1 MKILL
6 IADGRSPI
14 TRRWI
19 ESMRE
24 VNIEVYLASTYPCA
38 RPENI
43 SGFYLMPV
51 AFSNFSRR
59 KGQALPATSAA
70 QPIPANTKQG
80 LISRF
85 REPLMRARYILGPL
99 TLPFYG
105 FKLLRVINK
114 IRPDAVHALRI
125 PFEGMLAAQTPRS
138 IPLAVSIWGNDLTL
152 HAKGSLLMGR
162 VTTLT
167 LRRADALAAD
177 AARDIR
183 LGKLWGFSQDKQTL
197 VIPGNGG
204 ISLSDIRLTAEEG
217 QARLGWLPKD
227 HHIIINPRGFRPGS
241 VRNDTFFK
249 SIPQVLSKVPNTLF
263 LCCSM
268 AGQPEALDWI
278 NQLKIEKNVVLLPTL
293 QQTDLWPLFER
304 SVASVS
310 VSQHDGTPN
319 SLLEAM
325 SLGCFPIAGD
335 IESVREWITPGING
349 ILVDPDSPEQLAN
362 AILCAIGNQPLR
374 EQAAEINRQLIM
386 TRAEKSVVSAS
397 LAAFYRQ
404 LISKNPK

>member
-24 VNIEVYLASTYPCA
+24 DNIDVFLASTYPCS

-43 SGFYLMPV
+43 SGFYLVPV
-51 AFSNFSRR
+51 AFSNFSR
-59 KGQALPATSAA
+59 KKKAVGPETAATA
-70 QPIPANTKQG
+70 PPVNTKQG

-85 REPLMRARYILGPL
+85 RPFLMRVRYILGPL

-105 FKLLRVINK
+105 FKLIRIVNK
-114 IRPDAVHALRI
+114 IKPDAVHALRI
-125 PFEGMLAAQTPRS
+125 PFEGMLAAQLPRS
-138 IPLAVSIWGNDLTL
+138 VPLAVSIWGNDLTL
-152 HAKGSLLMGR
+152 HAKGSWLMGR
-162 VTTLT
+162 VTTST
-167 LRRADALAAD
+167 LERADALAAD

-183 LGKLWGFSQDKQTL
+183 LGKLWGFSPAKQTL

-204 ISLSDIRLTAEEG
+204 ISLSDIRLIADAG
-217 QARLGWLPKD
+217 QVRLGWLPQD
-227 HHIIINPRGFRPGS
+227 QHVIINPRGFRPGS

-249 SIPQVLSKVPNTLF
+249 SIPLVLAKIPNTIF

-278 NQLKIEKNVVLLPTL
+278 SRLKIEKNVVLLPTL

-304 SVASVS
+304 ADASVS
-310 VSQHDGTPN
+310 VSEHDGTPN

-335 IESVREWITPGING
+335 IESVREWITPGVNG
-349 ILVDPDSPEQLAN
+349 ILIDPDSPEQLAN
-362 AILCAIGNQPLR
+362 AIICAIMNERLR
-374 EQAAEINRQLIM
+374 VQAAEQNRQLILA
-386 TRAEKSVVSAS
+386 RAEKSVVSAS

-404 LISKNPK
+404 LVTGR

>member
-14 TRRWI
+14 TLRWI

-24 VNIEVYLASTYPCA
+24 DNIDVYLASSYPCA

-51 AFSNFSRR
+51 AFANFSHKNSGPAPAGPTTAAPPPTTR
-59 KGQALPATSAA
+59 KGLVA
-70 QPIPANTKQG
+70 
-80 LISRF
+80 RF
-85 REPLMRARYILGPL
+85 RGLFMRMRYILGPF
-99 TLPFYG
+99 TLPYYG
-105 FKLLRVINK
+105 FKLNRIVNK
-114 IRPDAVHALRI
+114 IKPDAVHALRI
-125 PFEGMLAAQTPRS
+125 PFEGMLGAQLS
-138 IPLAVSIWGNDLTL
+138 AKYPLAVSIWGNDLTL
-152 HAKGSLLMGR
+152 HAKGSWMMGEI
-162 VTTLT
+162 TKAT

-183 LGKLWGFSQDKQTL
+183 LGKLWGFSEKKQTL

-204 ISLSDIRLTAEEG
+204 ISLSDIRLIAEDG
-217 QARLGWLPKD
+217 LSGLNWLPRD

-249 SIPQVLSKVPNTLF
+249 SIPYVLAKVPNTLF

-268 AGQPEALDWI
+268 AGQPEALEWVR
-278 NQLKIEKNVVLLPTL
+278 QLKIEKNVILLPTL
-293 QQTDLWPLFER
+293 KQTDLWPLFARAE
-304 SVASVS
+304 ASVS

-335 IESVREWITPGING
+335 IESVREWIVPGENG
-349 ILVDPDSPEQLAN
+349 ILIDPDSPEQLAN
-362 AILCAIGNQPLR
+362 AILCAIGNESLR
-374 EQAAEINRQLIM
+374 EQAAEKNRELIL

-404 LISKNPK
+404 LIGK

>member
-24 VNIEVYLASTYPCA
+24 VGIEVYLASTYPCA

-43 SGFYLMPV
+43 AGFYLMPV
-51 AFSNFSRR
+51 AFSNFGR
-59 KGQALPATSAA
+59 KGRTAPGASPNAA
-70 QPIPANTKQG
+70 PPANTKQG
-80 LISRF
+80 LIARF
-85 REPLMRARYILGPL
+85 RSAFMRARYILGPL

-105 FKLLRVINK
+105 FKLLRVVSK

-138 IPLAVSIWGNDLTL
+138 VPLAVSIWGNDLTL
-152 HAKGSLLMGR
+152 HAKGSRLMGY
-162 VTTLT
+162 VTKRTLQ
-167 LRRADALAAD
+167 RADALAAD

-183 LGKLWGFSQDKQTL
+183 LAKIQGFSPEKQTL

-204 ISLSDIRLTAEEG
+204 ISLSDIRLTADEG
-217 QARLGWLPKD
+217 QARLSWLPQD
-227 HHIIINPRGFRPGS
+227 YHIIINPRGFRPGS

-249 SIPQVLSKVPNTLF
+249 SIPLVLGKVPNTLF

-268 AGQPEALDWI
+268 AGQPEALDWVSRL
-278 NQLKIEKNVVLLPTL
+278 QIEKNVVLLPTL
-293 QQTDLWPLFER
+293 QQSDLWPLFER
-304 SVASVS
+304 AEASVS

-335 IESVREWITPGING
+335 IESVREWITPGMNG
-349 ILVDPDSPEQLAN
+349 ILIDPDSPEQLAN
-362 AILCAIGNQPLR
+362 AILCAIGSPALR
-374 EQAAEINRQLIM
+374 EQAAEMNRGLIM
-386 TRAEKSVVSAS
+386 TRAEKSVISAS
-397 LAAFYRQ
+397 MAAFYRQ
-404 LISKNPK
+404 LISSR

>member
-43 SGFYLMPV
+43 AGFYLIPV
-51 AFSNFSRR
+51 AFSNFSH
-59 KGQALPATSAA
+59 KGNAAAPAAAAGQAPAQNTS
-70 QPIPANTKQG
+70 KG
-80 LISRF
+80 LVARF
-85 REPLMRARYILGPL
+85 RALFMQARYILGPM
-99 TLPFYG
+99 TLPYYG
-105 FKLLRVINK
+105 FKLNRIVRK
-114 IRPDAVHALRI
+114 IKPDAVHALRI
-125 PFEGMLAAQTPRS
+125 PFEGMLGAQLQRS
-138 IPLAVSIWGNDLTL
+138 VPLAVSIWGNDLTL
-152 HAKGSLLMGR
+152 HAKGSWLMGR
-162 VTTLT
+162 ITTMT
-167 LRRADALAAD
+167 LHRADALAAD

-183 LGKLWGFSQDKQTL
+183 LGKLWGFSPDKQTL
-197 VIPGNGG
+197 VIPGSGG

-217 QARLGWLPKD
+217 LPRLNWLPRD
-227 HHIIINPRGFRPGS
+227 YHIIINPRGFRPGS

-249 SIPQVLSKVPNTLF
+249 SIPQVLAKVPNTLF

-278 NQLKIEKNVVLLPTL
+278 SRLKIEKNVVLLPTL
-293 QQTDLWPLFER
+293 KQSDLWPLFKRAE
-304 SVASVS
+304 ASCS
-310 VSQHDGTPN
+310 ISQHDGTPN

-335 IESVREWITPGING
+335 IESVREWIIPGRNG
-349 ILVDPDSPEQLAN
+349 ILIDPDSPEQLAN
-362 AILCAIGNQPLR
+362 AILCAIGNPSLR
-374 EQAAEINRQLIM
+374 EQAAEENRQIIL

-397 LAAFYRQ
+397 LASFYRR
-404 LISKNPK
+404 LADKR

>member
-6 IADGRSPI
+6 VADGRSPI

-24 VNIEVYLASTYPCA
+24 DNIEVFLATTYPCT
-38 RPENI
+38 RPDNI
-43 SGFYLMPV
+43 SGFYQVPV
-51 AFSNFSRR
+51 AFSNFSR
-59 KGQALPATSAA
+59 KKKTVTPDAPNAA
-70 QPIPANTKQG
+70 PPVNSGQG
-80 LISRF
+80 LVARF
-85 REPLMRARYILGPL
+85 RPWFMRARYILGPL

-105 FKLLRVINK
+105 FKLARIVNK
-114 IRPDAVHALRI
+114 VRPDAVHALRI
-125 PFEGMLAAQTPRS
+125 PFEGMLAAQLPHS
-138 IPLAVSIWGNDLTL
+138 VPLAVSIWGNDLTL
-152 HAKGSLLMGR
+152 HAKGSWLMGR
-162 VTTLT
+162 VTTAALE
-167 LRRADALAAD
+167 RADALAAD

-183 LGKLWGFSQDKQTL
+183 LGKLWGFSPDKQTL

-204 ISLSDIRLTAEEG
+204 ISLSDIRLTADEG
-217 QARLGWLPKD
+217 QSRLGWLPND
-227 HHIIINPRGFRPGS
+227 SHIIINPRGFRPGS

-249 SIPQVLSKVPNTLF
+249 SIPLVLARVPNTLF

-268 AGQPEALDWI
+268 AGQPEALEWI
-278 NQLKIEKNVVLLPTL
+278 SRLKIEKNVVLLPTL
-293 QQTDLWPLFER
+293 QQTDLWPLFGRAE
-304 SVASVS
+304 ASVS

-349 ILVDPDSPEQLAN
+349 ILIDPDSPEQLAN
-362 AILCAIGNQPLR
+362 AVICAIGNEKLR
-374 EQAAEINRQLIM
+374 AQAAEQNRQLIIE
-386 TRAEKSVVSAS
+386 RAEKAVVSAS

-404 LISKNPK
+404 LVTAR

>member
-1 MKILL
+1 MKVLL

-14 TRRWI
+14 TLSWI

-24 VNIEVYLASTYPCA
+24 DNIEVYLASTYPCP

-51 AFSNFSRR
+51 AFANFSH
-59 KGQALPATSAA
+59 KNTGGTSPAGPTSAV
-70 QPIPANTKQG
+70 QPPVSQKG
-80 LISRF
+80 LVSRF
-85 REPLMRARYILGPL
+85 RGAFMQARYLLGPL
-99 TLPFYG
+99 TLPYYG
-105 FKLLRVINK
+105 FKLNRIANK

-125 PFEGMLAAQTPRS
+125 PFEGMLGSLLSRRY
-138 IPLAVSIWGNDLTL
+138 PLAVSIWGNDLTL
-152 HAKGSLLMGR
+152 HARGSWLMGKL
-162 VTTLT
+162 TTST
-167 LRRADALAAD
+167 LHRADALAAD

-183 LGKLWGFSQDKQTL
+183 LGKLWGFAENKQTL

-204 ISLSDIRLTAEEG
+204 ISLSDIRLIAEDG
-217 QARLGWLPKD
+217 QARLNWLPQD

-249 SIPQVLSKVPNTLF
+249 SIPLVLSKVPNTLF

-268 AGQPEALDWI
+268 SGQPEALEWI
-278 NQLKIEKNVVLLPTL
+278 DQLKIEKNVVLLPTL
-293 QQTDLWPLFER
+293 KQSDLWPLFKRAE
-304 SVASVS
+304 ASVS

-325 SLGCFPIAGD
+325 ALGCFPIAGD
-335 IESVREWITPGING
+335 IESVREWIVPGQNG
-349 ILVDPDSPEQLAN
+349 ILIDPGSPEQLAN
-362 AILCAIGNQPLR
+362 AILCSIGNESLR
-374 EQAAEINRQLIM
+374 QQAAEENRQLIM
-386 TRAEKSVVSAS
+386 TRAEKSVISAK

-404 LISKNPK
+404 LMK

>member
-19 ESMRE
+19 ESMRA

-43 SGFYLMPV
+43 AGFYLMPV
-51 AFSNFSRR
+51 AFSNFTRR
-59 KGQALPATSAA
+59 SGTTPAASPNAA
-70 QPIPANTKQG
+70 PPANTKQG
-80 LISRF
+80 LIARF
-85 REPLMRARYILGPL
+85 RGRFMQARYILGPL

-105 FKLLRVINK
+105 FKLNRVIRK

-125 PFEGMLAAQTPRS
+125 PFEGMLAAQTPAS
-138 IPLAVSIWGNDLTL
+138 VPLAVSIWGNDLTL
-152 HAKGSLLMGR
+152 HAKGSRLMR
-162 VTTLT
+162 HATSVTLQ
-167 LRRADALAAD
+167 RADALAAD

-183 LGKLWGFSQDKQTL
+183 LGRIWGFAPEKPTL

-204 ISLSDIRLTAEEG
+204 ISLSDIRLTADEG
-217 QARLGWLPKD
+217 QSRLGWLPQD

-249 SIPQVLSKVPNTLF
+249 SIPLVLGKAPNTLF

-278 NQLKIEKNVVLLPTL
+278 SRLQIEKNVVLLPTL
-293 QQTDLWPLFER
+293 QQNDLWPLFER
-304 SVASVS
+304 AEASVS

-335 IESVREWITPGING
+335 IESVREWITPGVNG
-349 ILVDPDSPEQLAN
+349 ILIDPDSPEQLAN
-362 AILCAIGNQPLR
+362 AILCAIGNPELR
-374 EQAAEINRQLIM
+374 GKAAETNRELIK
-386 TRAEKSVVSAS
+386 TRAEKSVVSAE

-404 LISKNPK
+404 LISSR

>member
-14 TRRWI
+14 TLRWI

-24 VNIEVYLASTYPCA
+24 DNIEVYLASTYPCA

-51 AFSNFSRR
+51 AFANFSHKNSGPAPAGPTTAIQPPVNTQ
-59 KGQALPATSAA
+59 KGLVA
-70 QPIPANTKQG
+70 
-80 LISRF
+80 RF
-85 REPLMRARYILGPL
+85 RGTLMRLRYILGPV
-99 TLPFYG
+99 TLPYYG
-105 FKLLRVINK
+105 LKLNRIANK

-125 PFEGMLAAQTPRS
+125 PFEGMLGSRLS
-138 IPLAVSIWGNDLTL
+138 RRYPLAVSIWGNDLTL
-152 HAKGSLLMGR
+152 HANGSRLMGEL
-162 VTTLT
+162 TKAT

-183 LGKLWGFSQDKQTL
+183 LGKQWGFSPEKQTL

-204 ISLSDIRLTAEEG
+204 ISLSDIRLIADEG
-217 QARLGWLPKD
+217 QANLGWLPQD
-227 HHIIINPRGFRPGS
+227 YHIIINPRGFRPGS

-249 SIPQVLSKVPNTLF
+249 SIPLVLAQVPNTLF

-268 AGQPEALDWI
+268 AGQPEALNWVE
-278 NQLKIEKNVVLLPTL
+278 QLKIKKNVVLLPTL
-293 QQTDLWPLFER
+293 KQSDLWPLFEKAE
-304 SVASVS
+304 ASVS

-325 SLGCFPIAGD
+325 ALGCFPIAGD
-335 IESVREWITPGING
+335 IESVREWITPGENG
-349 ILVDPDSPEQLAN
+349 ILIDPDSPEQLAN
-362 AILCAIGNQPLR
+362 AILCAIGNEAFRQK
-374 EQAAEINRQLIM
+374 AADQNRYLIK
-386 TRAEKSVVSAS
+386 TRAEKSIVSAKI
-397 LAAFYRQ
+397 AAFYRQ
-404 LISKNPK
+404 LIG

>member
-6 IADGRSPI
+6 VADGRSPI

-24 VNIEVYLASTYPCA
+24 DNIEVCLASTYPCT

-43 SGFYLMPV
+43 SGFYQIPV
-51 AFSNFSRR
+51 AFSNFSR
-59 KGQALPATSAA
+59 KKKPAVPESPDT
-70 QPIPANTKQG
+70 PAPVNTDRG
-80 LISRF
+80 LVSRF
-85 REPLMRARYILGPL
+85 RPLFMRARYILGPL
-99 TLPFYG
+99 TVPFYSL
-105 FKLLRVINK
+105 KLIRIVNK

-125 PFEGMLAAQTPRS
+125 PFEGMLAAQLPRS
-138 IPLAVSIWGNDLTL
+138 VPLAVSIWGNDLTL
-152 HAKGSLLMGR
+152 HAKGSWLMGR
-162 VTTLT
+162 ATFSTLE
-167 LRRADALAAD
+167 RADALAAD

-183 LGKLWGFSQDKQTL
+183 LGKIWGFSPDKQTL

-204 ISLSDIRLTAEEG
+204 ISLSDIRLISDEG
-217 QARLGWLPKD
+217 QARLGWLPQD
-227 HHIIINPRGFRPGS
+227 HHIIINPRGFRPSS

-249 SIPQVLSKVPNTLF
+249 SIPLVLARYPNTLF

-268 AGQPEALDWI
+268 AGQPEALEWI
-278 NQLKIEKNVVLLPTL
+278 SRLKIEKNVVLLPTL
-293 QQTDLWPLFER
+293 QQTDLWPLFGRAE
-304 SVASVS
+304 ASVS

-349 ILVDPDSPEQLAN
+349 ILIDPDSPEQLAN
-362 AILCAIGNQPLR
+362 AVICAIGNERLR
-374 EQAAEINRQLIM
+374 IQAAEQNRQLILD
-386 TRAEKSVVSAS
+386 RAEKSVVSAS

-404 LISKNPK
+404 LASLRKA

>member
-14 TRRWI
+14 TLRWI

-24 VNIEVYLASTYPCA
+24 DNIDVYLASTYPCA

-51 AFSNFSRR
+51 AFANFSH
-59 KGQALPATSAA
+59 KNSAPAPAGPTSAS
-70 QPIPANTKQG
+70 QPPTTQKG
-80 LISRF
+80 MVSRF
-85 REPLMRARYILGPL
+85 RGAFMRMRYLLGPF
-99 TLPFYG
+99 TLPYYG
-105 FKLLRVINK
+105 LKLNRIANK

-125 PFEGMLAAQTPRS
+125 PFEGMLGSQLSRRY
-138 IPLAVSIWGNDLTL
+138 PLAVSIWGNDLTL
-152 HAKGSLLMGR
+152 HAKGSWLMGKL
-162 VTTLT
+162 TSAT

-204 ISLSDIRLTAEEG
+204 ISLSGIRLISEDG
-217 QARLGWLPKD
+217 QANLNWLPRD
-227 HHIIINPRGFRPGS
+227 HYIIINPRGFRPGS

-249 SIPQVLSKVPNTLF
+249 SIPLVLSKVPNVLF

-268 AGQPEALDWI
+268 AGQPEALNWVSE
-278 NQLKIEKNVVLLPTL
+278 LKIEKNVVLLPTL
-293 QQTDLWPLFER
+293 KQTDLWPLFGR

-325 SLGCFPIAGD
+325 ALGCFPIAGD
-335 IESVREWITPGING
+335 IESVREWIVPGENG
-349 ILVDPDSPEQLAN
+349 ILIDPDSPEQLAN
-362 AILCAIGNQPLR
+362 AILCAIGNEPLR
-374 EQAAEINRQLIM
+374 QKAAEENRQLIM
-386 TRAEKSVVSAS
+386 TRAEKSVISAK

-404 LISKNPK
+404 LIAKS

>member
-24 VNIEVYLASTYPCA
+24 VNIEVYLASTYPCP

-51 AFSNFSRR
+51 AFSNFSH
-59 KGQALPATSAA
+59 KGQNNSASAA
-70 QPIPANTKQG
+70 TQPPAQNTSKG
-80 LISRF
+80 MVARF
-85 REPLMRARYILGPL
+85 RGLFMRARYVLGPL
-99 TLPFYG
+99 TLPYYG
-105 FKLLRVINK
+105 FKLSRIVRK

-125 PFEGMLAAQTPRS
+125 PFEGMLGAQLPS
-138 IPLAVSIWGNDLTL
+138 NVPLAVSIWGNDLTL
-152 HAKGSLLMGR
+152 HAKGSRLMGMM
-162 VTTLT
+162 TTMT

-183 LGKLWGFSQDKQTL
+183 LGKLWGFSPKKQTL
-197 VIPGNGG
+197 VIPGSGG
-204 ISLSDIRLTAEEG
+204 ISLRDIRLTADEG
-217 QARLGWLPKD
+217 QARLGWLPQD

-249 SIPQVLSKVPNTLF
+249 SIPAVLSKVPNTLF

-278 NQLKIEKNVVLLPTL
+278 SRLKIEKNVVLLPTL
-293 QQTDLWPLFER
+293 SQNDLWPLFER
-304 SVASVS
+304 AEATVS

-325 SLGCFPIAGD
+325 ALGCFPIAGD
-335 IESVREWITPGING
+335 IESVREWITPGRNG
-349 ILVDPDSPEQLAN
+349 ILIDPDSPEQLAN
-362 AILCAIGNQPLR
+362 AILCAMGNHALR
-374 EQAAEINRQLIM
+374 EQAAEENRQLIL

-397 LAAFYRQ
+397 LSSFYRQ
-404 LISKNPK
+404 LAEK

>member
-19 ESMRE
+19 ESMRA

-43 SGFYLMPV
+43 AGFYLMPV
-51 AFSNFSRR
+51 AFSNFTRR
-59 KGQALPATSAA
+59 SGTAPAASPNMA
-70 QPIPANTKQG
+70 PPANTKQG
-80 LISRF
+80 LIARF
-85 REPLMRARYILGPL
+85 RGRFMQARYILGPL

-105 FKLLRVINK
+105 FKLNRVIRK
-114 IRPDAVHALRI
+114 VRPDAVHALRI
-125 PFEGMLAAQTPRS
+125 PFEGMLAAQTPAS
-138 IPLAVSIWGNDLTL
+138 VPLAVSIWGNDLTL
-152 HAKGSLLMGR
+152 HAKGSRLMGR
-162 VTTLT
+162 VTSMTLQ
-167 LRRADALAAD
+167 RADALAAD

-183 LGKLWGFSQDKQTL
+183 LGRIWGFAPEKPTL

-204 ISLSDIRLTAEEG
+204 ISLSDIRLTADEG
-217 QARLGWLPKD
+217 QSRLGWLPQD

-249 SIPQVLSKVPNTLF
+249 SIPLVLGKAPNTLF

-268 AGQPEALDWI
+268 AGQPEALDWVSRL
-278 NQLKIEKNVVLLPTL
+278 QIEKNVVLLPTL
-293 QQTDLWPLFER
+293 QQSDLWPLFER
-304 SVASVS
+304 AEASVS

-335 IESVREWITPGING
+335 IESVREWITPGVNG

-362 AILCAIGNQPLR
+362 AILCAIGNPGLR
-374 EQAAEINRQLIM
+374 GKAAETNRELIM
-386 TRAEKSVVSAS
+386 KRAEKSVVSAE

-404 LISKNPK
+404 LISSR

>member
-14 TRRWI
+14 TRSWI
-19 ESMRE
+19 ASMRE
-24 VNIEVYLASTYPCA
+24 DNIEVYLASTYPCA

-43 SGFYLMPV
+43 AGFYLMPV
-51 AFSNFSRR
+51 AFANFSH
-59 KGQALPATSAA
+59 KNSGPSPAGPTAAA
-70 QPIPANTKQG
+70 QPPTGQKG
-80 LISRF
+80 LVSRF
-85 REPLMRARYILGPL
+85 RGLFMRLRYLLGPF
-99 TLPFYG
+99 TLPYYG
-105 FKLLRVINK
+105 FKLNRIANK

-125 PFEGMLAAQTPRS
+125 PFEGMLGSLLSHRY
-138 IPLAVSIWGNDLTL
+138 PLAVSIWGNDLTL
-152 HAKGSLLMGR
+152 HAKGSRLMGML
-162 VTTLT
+162 TTAT
-167 LRRADALAAD
+167 LHRADALAAD

-183 LGKLWGFSQDKQTL
+183 LGKLWGFDPDKQTL

-204 ISLSDIRLTAEEG
+204 ISLSDIRLISDDG
-217 QARLGWLPKD
+217 QAALKWLPKD

-249 SIPQVLSKVPNTLF
+249 SIPLVLSQVPNTLF

-278 NQLKIEKNVVLLPTL
+278 ARLKIEKNVVLLPTL
-293 QQTDLWPLFER
+293 KQTDLWPLFGRAE
-304 SVASVS
+304 ASVS

-325 SLGCFPIAGD
+325 ALGCFPIAGD
-335 IESVREWITPGING
+335 IESVREWITPGENG
-349 ILVDPDSPEQLAN
+349 ILIDPGSPEQLAN
-362 AILCAIGNQPLR
+362 AILCAMGNEPLR
-374 EQAAEINRQLIM
+374 RRAAEQNRQLIL

-404 LISKNPK
+404 LSRE

>member
-14 TRRWI
+14 TLRWI

-24 VNIEVYLASTYPCA
+24 DNIEVYLASSYPCA

-43 SGFYLMPV
+43 AGFYLMPA
-51 AFSNFSRR
+51 AFANFSH
-59 KGQALPATSAA
+59 KNTGPAPAGPTSAA
-70 QPIPANTKQG
+70 PPPRSQKG
-80 LISRF
+80 LVARF
-85 REPLMRARYILGPL
+85 RGLFMRMRYLLGPL
-99 TLPFYG
+99 TLPYYG
-105 FKLLRVINK
+105 FKLNRIVNK
-114 IRPDAVHALRI
+114 IKPDAVHALRI
-125 PFEGMLAAQTPRS
+125 PFEGMLGSQLSRKY
-138 IPLAVSIWGNDLTL
+138 PLAVSIWGNDLTL
-152 HAKGSLLMGR
+152 HAKGSWLMGKLTK
-162 VTTLT
+162 TTLH
-167 LRRADALAAD
+167 RADALAAD

-183 LGKLWGFSQDKQTL
+183 LGKLWGFSDEKQTL

-204 ISLSDIRLTAEEG
+204 ISLCDIRLIAEDG
-217 QARLGWLPKD
+217 QNGLNWLPRD

-249 SIPQVLSKVPNTLF
+249 SIPYVLAKAPNTLF

-268 AGQPEALDWI
+268 AGQPEALEWVS
-278 NQLKIEKNVVLLPTL
+278 QLKIEKNVILLPTL
-293 QQTDLWPLFER
+293 KQTDLWPLFMRAE
-304 SVASVS
+304 ASVS

-335 IESVREWITPGING
+335 IESVREWIVPGENG
-349 ILVDPDSPEQLAN
+349 ILIDPDSPEQLAN
-362 AILCAIGNQPLR
+362 AILCAIGNEPLR
-374 EQAAEINRQLIM
+374 RQAAEINRQLIL
-386 TRAEKSVVSAS
+386 TRAEKSVVSAA

-404 LISKNPK
+404 LIGK

>member
-6 IADGRSPI
+6 VADGRSPI

-24 VNIEVYLASTYPCA
+24 VNIEVHLVSTYPCA
-38 RPENI
+38 RPDNI
-43 SGFYLMPV
+43 AGFYLAPV
-51 AFSNFSRR
+51 AFSNFSRKSGKPSAASAAAVPPKTSR
-59 KGQALPATSAA
+59 KG
-70 QPIPANTKQG
+70 
-80 LISRF
+80 LIARF
-85 REPLMRARYILGPL
+85 RGLFMRARYILGPL
-99 TLPFYG
+99 TLLFYG
-105 FKLLRVINK
+105 FKLNRITARV
-114 IRPDAVHALRI
+114 RPDAVHALRI
-125 PFEGMLAAQTPRS
+125 PFEGMLAAQLPKKY
-138 IPLAVSIWGNDLTL
+138 PLAVSIWGNDLTL
-152 HAKGSLLMGR
+152 HAKGSYLMGR
-162 VTTLT
+162 ITAQTLQ
-167 LRRADALAAD
+167 RADALAAD

-183 LGKLWGFSQDKQTL
+183 LGKLWGFSPEKQTL

-204 ISLSDIRLTAEEG
+204 ISLSDIRLAADDG
-217 QARLGWLPKD
+217 QMKLNWLPRD

-249 SIPQVLSKVPNTLF
+249 SIPLVLAKMPNTLF

-268 AGQPEALDWI
+268 AGQPEALDWVSR
-278 NQLKIEKNVVLLPTL
+278 LKIEKNVVLLPTL
-293 QQTDLWPLFER
+293 NQNDLWPLFER
-304 SVASVS
+304 AEASVS

-335 IESVREWITPGING
+335 IESVREWITPGVNG
-349 ILVDPDSPEQLAN
+349 ILIDPDSPEQLAS
-362 AILCAIGNQPLR
+362 AILCAMENGPLR
-374 EQAAEINRQLIM
+374 ANAAEINRRLIL

-404 LISKNPK
+404 LISAR

>member
-24 VNIEVYLASTYPCA
+24 VNIDVYLASTYPCS
-38 RPENI
+38 RPDNI
-43 SGFYLMPV
+43 EGFYLAPV
-51 AFSNFSRR
+51 AFSNFSHKEKPISSSTAPASAPLPKNSQ
-59 KGQALPATSAA
+59 KGMVA
-70 QPIPANTKQG
+70 
-80 LISRF
+80 RF
-85 REPLMRARYILGPL
+85 RNLFLRMRYILGPL
-99 TLPFYG
+99 TVPFYG
-105 FKLLRVINK
+105 LKINRIVRK

-125 PFEGMLAAQTPRS
+125 PFEGMLGSQLRKNVPF
-138 IPLAVSIWGNDLTL
+138 AVSIWGNDLTL
-152 HAKGSLLMGR
+152 HANGSVLMR
-162 VTTLT
+162 RLTAHTLQ
-167 LRRADALAAD
+167 RADALAAD

-183 LGKLWGFSQDKQTL
+183 LGKLWGFSQEKQTL

-204 ISLSDIRLTAEEG
+204 ISLSDIRLSAEEG
-217 QARLGWLPKD
+217 QQRLGWLPD
-227 HHIIINPRGFRPGS
+227 NFHIVINPRGFRPGS

-263 LCCSM
+263 ICCSM

-278 NQLKIEKNVVLLPTL
+278 KQLKIEKNVILLPTL
-293 QQTDLWPLFER
+293 KQTDLWPLFER
-304 SVASVS
+304 AEATVS
-310 VSQHDGTPN
+310 VSLHDGTPN

-325 SLGCFPIAGD
+325 AIGCFPIAGD

-349 ILVDPDSPEQLAN
+349 ILIDPDSPEQLAN
-362 AILCAIGNQPLR
+362 AILCAIGNETLR
-374 EQAAEINRQLIM
+374 QQAAEQNRQLIL
-386 TRAEKSVVSAS
+386 TRAEKSVVSAN

-404 LISKNPK
+404 LAEK

>member
-1 MKILL
+1 M
-6 IADGRSPI
+6 
-14 TRRWI
+14 T
-19 ESMRE
+19 
-24 VNIEVYLASTYPCA
+24 
-38 RPENI
+38 
-43 SGFYLMPV
+43 V
-51 AFSNFSRR
+51 AFSGFVR
-59 KGQALPATSAA
+59 KGKNAVPATPGAPQSGR
-70 QPIPANTKQG
+70 KG

-85 REPLMRARYILGPL
+85 RNLFMRMRYILGPF
-99 TLPFYG
+99 TLPYYG
-105 FKLLRVINK
+105 FKLNRIVSK

-125 PFEGMLAAQTPRS
+125 PFEGMLGAQLRRGVPF
-138 IPLAVSIWGNDLTL
+138 AVSIWGNDLTL
-152 HAKGSLLMGR
+152 HANGSRLMGL
-162 VTTLT
+162 LT
-167 LRRADALAAD
+167 KAALRRADALAAD

-183 LGKLWGFSQDKQTL
+183 LGKIWGFAPDKQTL

-204 ISLSDIRLTAEEG
+204 VSLSDIRLISDEG
-217 QARLGWLPKD
+217 QNRLGWLPGNY
-227 HHIIINPRGFRPGS
+227 HIIINPRGFRPGS

-249 SIPQVLSKVPNTLF
+249 SIPLVLSKVPNTLF

-278 NQLKIEKNVVLLPTL
+278 SQLKIEKNVVLLPTL

-362 AILCAIGNQPLR
+362 AVLCAIGNESLR
-374 EQAAEINRQLIM
+374 SQAAEINRQLIM

-404 LISKNPK
+404 LISK